1 MSKKEDNNKPLSD
14 IKFYAAILY
23 PDGDY
28 RVEQFDTAEELAAK
42 LKSLIDKDVS
52 VFNFAG
58 VQLKVSKPPFRH
70 LLTPWGSTPLFNAE
84 TNMEPDES
92 GYLGVDP
99 IHLAEPPQ
107 LSAPNASR
115 AMPDDD
121 FFDDKDDNS
130 LGVFD
135 NVLPDPDS

>member
-1 MSKKEDNNKPLSD
+1 MSKKVDKKIIDD
-14 IKFYAAILY
+14 IKYYAAILY
-23 PDGDY
+23 PDGEY
-28 RVEQFDTAEELAAK
+28 RVEQFDTEEALAEK
-42 LKSLIDKDVS
+42 LKSLVDKDVS

-70 LLTPWGSTPLFNAE
+70 LLTPWGSTPLFEAGAE
-84 TNMEPDES
+84 LEPDES

-107 LSAPNASR
+107 LSAPR
-115 AMPDDD
+115 AKQSQDDD

>member
-1 MSKKEDNNKPLSD
+1 MSEKAKPKAIEDV
-14 IKFYAAILY
+14 KFYAAILY

-28 RVEQFDTAEELAAK
+28 RVEQFDTEAELADK
-42 LKSLIDKDVS
+42 LKSLVDKDVS

-58 VQLKVSKPPFRH
+58 AQLKISKPPFRH
-70 LLTPWGSTPLFNAE
+70 LLTPGGSLPLFDTTE
-84 TNMEPDES
+84 TLEPDDS

-99 IHLAEPPQ
+99 IHMADPPQ
-107 LSAPNASR
+107 LSNPKTSHTLH
-115 AMPDDD
+115 DDE

-130 LGVFD
+130 MGVFD